1 MEMRTYI
8 EMGEKK
14 AGKQKELAKV
24 LGITENFIR
33 VAKSGKNGLPDA
45 ICFRL
50 ADYLNADVGAIIAA
64 SNLVTEKKEERRK
77 VFEDYLKKSGEN
89 AAKMMIGAL
98 VISLLTL
105 SPLESTEARTIE
117 NQDSMYIMLN
127 KRCRERRKQFR
138 RKADYIADLIYRL
151 LTPFGPL
158 RLAC

>member
-105 SPLESTEARTIE
+105 SPLESTQAQTPEKARHCI
-117 NQDSMYIMLN
+117 L
-127 KRCRERRKQFR
+127 C
-138 RKADYIADLIYRL
+138 
-151 LTPFGPL
+151 
-158 RLAC
+158 

>member
-117 NQDSMYIMLN
+117 NQDSMYIMSN
-127 KRCRERRKQFR
+127 RRYRERRKQSR

-151 LTPFGPL
+151 LNPFGQL
-158 RLAC
+158 RPAC